1 LVNRLTDN
9 SFNRI
14 LFIRQKNEETIKQL
28 NKQRLNNKMKR
39 YLILLLF
46 TFQGLMAQV
55 QFEARVSKNTLGINE
70 RLRIDF
76 IMNVD
81 GDNFDQ
87 PAFDG
92 FRIVAGP
99 SQQISQSWVNGRSS
113 FQKIYSY
120 ILQPAQKGTLTIKQS
135 SIEFNGQI
143 YKTSPIK
150 IVVTNAVAQERDPSD
165 RPQGAGSETLNLVA
179 EISKTNPYLNEPIT
193 VVYKLYFNNINVTGF
208 KELGKP
214 KYNDFWNQNIEIK
227 QLAIEEGSYKG
238 QKCYFVVLKK
248 TILYPQKSGNLTIE
262 PLSLDIG
269 VQLPTNRTN
278 MFGQM
283 QLIDDNKIVSA
294 GAKTIHVRPLPEATK
309 PEGFTGAVG
318 KFDFKVTP
326 SKTTLKNGESLD
338 LFVTATGSGNMKLF
352 TLPKPVVP
360 NALEMYDPVHDEKV
374 TTSLSG
380 MSGKIS
386 DKYTIIPQYKG
397 KYVIKPMQFSYFDL
411 NSGSYK
417 TITSQEITVDVLD
430 GPMQAEADATANAS
444 KNVISKTEQ
453 FKYIKPKTT
462 LVSMAKNDFYGSNLY
477 YSLLLAPFIILPII
491 VLAKKKKEAIDSDV
505 TGNRIRMN
513 NKLAKKYLSE
523 AKKQLNNKEP
533 FYIALEKAMH
543 NFLKAKLHIET
554 SEMSKDNIRELLL
567 SRNANPETVQSFIH
581 LTENCEFARYAP
593 ASSASIQQDYD
604 KAVLIIS
611 ELEKQIV

>member
-1 LVNRLTDN
+1 
-9 SFNRI
+9 
-14 LFIRQKNEETIKQL
+14 
-28 NKQRLNNKMKR
+28 MKK

-55 QFEARVSKNTLGINE
+55 QFEARVSKNTLGLNE

-81 GDNFDQ
+81 GDNFEQ
-87 PAFDG
+87 PSFDG

-120 ILQPAQKGTLTIKQS
+120 FLLPNQKGTVTIKQA
-135 SIEFNGQI
+135 SIEYNGQI
-143 YKTSPIK
+143 YKTAPIK
-150 IVVTNAVAQERDPSD
+150 ITVTNAVAQERDPNTQQQ
-165 RPQGAGSETLNLVA
+165 QGAGNETLNLVA
-179 EISKTNPYLNEPIT
+179 EISKTNPYVNEPIT
-193 VVYKLYFNNINVTGF
+193 AVYKLYFNNIGVTGF
-208 KELGKP
+208 KELSKP
-214 KYNDFWNQNIEIK
+214 KYNDFWNQNIDIK
-227 QLAIEEGSYKG
+227 QLVVEEGSYKG
-238 QKCYFVVLKK
+238 ERCYFVVLKK
-248 TILYPQKSGNLTIE
+248 TILYPQKSGKLTIE

-269 VQLPTNRTN
+269 VQLPTNRRD

-283 QLIDDNKIVSA
+283 IITEGNKVVSA
-294 GAKTIHVRPLPEATK
+294 GAKTIYVKALPETNK
-309 PEGFTGAVG
+309 PVGFTGAVG
-318 KFDFKVTP
+318 KFDFRVTP
-326 SKTTLKNGESLD
+326 SKTSLKNGESLD
-338 LFVTATGSGNMKLF
+338 LIVSATGTGNMKLF

-374 TTSLSG
+374 TTSLAG

-397 KYVIKPMQFSYFDL
+397 KYAIKPMVFSYFDL
-411 NSGSYK
+411 NSHSYK
-417 TITSQEITVDVLD
+417 TITSPEIMIDVLD
-430 GPMQAEADATANAS
+430 GPMQAEAAASNSS
-444 KNVISKTEQ
+444 KNVITKSEQ
-453 FKYIKPKTT
+453 FKYIKSRTT
-462 LVSMAKNDFYGSNLY
+462 LVPIAKDDFYGSDLY
-477 YSLLLAPFIILPII
+477 YGLLLLPFVILPII
-491 VLAKKKKEAIDSDV
+491 VIAKKKKEAIDSDV
-505 TGNRIRMN
+505 TGNRIKMN

-523 AKKQLNNKEP
+523 AKKHLNNKEP

-567 SRNANPETVQSFIH
+567 SRNSNPETVQSFIN

>member
-1 LVNRLTDN
+1 
-9 SFNRI
+9 
-14 LFIRQKNEETIKQL
+14 
-28 NKQRLNNKMKR
+28 MKR

-46 TFQGLMAQV
+46 AFQGLMAQV
-55 QFEARVSKNTLGINE
+55 QFETRVSKNTLGLNE

-81 GDNFDQ
+81 GDNFEQ
-87 PAFDG
+87 PSFEG

-120 ILQPAQKGTLTIKQS
+120 YLLPNQKGIITIKQAA
-135 SIEFNGQI
+135 IEYNGQV

-150 IVVTNAVAQERDPSD
+150 ITVTNAVAQERDPNSQQQ
-165 RPQGAGSETLNLVA
+165 QGYGNETLNLVA
-179 EISKTNPYLNEPIT
+179 EISKTNPYINEPIT
-193 VVYKLYFNNINVTGF
+193 VVYKLYFYNIGVNNF
-208 KELGKP
+208 KELAKP
-214 KYNDFWNQNIEIK
+214 KYKDFWNQNIDIK
-227 QLAIEEGSYKG
+227 QLQIEEGMYKG
-238 QKCYFVVLKK
+238 ERSYFVVLKK
-248 TILYPQKSGNLTIE
+248 TILYPQKSGKLTIE

-269 VQLPTNRTN
+269 VQLPTNRRD

-283 QLIDDNKIVSA
+283 IITEGNKTVSA
-294 GAKTIHVRPLPEATK
+294 GAKTINVRPLPEANK
-309 PEGFTGAVG
+309 PIGFTGAVG
-318 KFDFKVTP
+318 KFDFKVIP
-326 SKTTLKNGESLD
+326 SKTSLKNGESLD
-338 LFVTATGSGNMKLF
+338 LIVSATGTGNMKLF

-374 TTSLSG
+374 STSLAG

-397 KYVIKPMQFSYFDL
+397 KYAIKPMEFSYFDL

-417 TITSQEITVDVLD
+417 TITSPEIMIDVLD
-430 GPMQAEADATANAS
+430 GPMQNQPVASNTS
-444 KNVISKTEQ
+444 KNVITKSEQ
-453 FKYIKPKTT
+453 FKYIKPKTV
-462 LVSMAKNDFYGSNLY
+462 LVSTAKDDFYGSDLY
-477 YSLLLAPFIILPII
+477 YSLLLLPFVILPII
-491 VLAKKKKEAIDSDV
+491 VIAKKKKEAIDSDV
-505 TGNRIRMN
+505 AGNRIKMN

-554 SEMSKDNIRELLL
+554 SEMRKDNIRELLL
-567 SRNANPETVQSFIH
+567 SRNANPETVQSFIN